1 MDPLE
6 CVDRI
11 VGIIGDADRAVGR
24 GQAASEAS
32 LAAAEGEM
40 GLRFPPSYRAF
51 LAAVGPMRISYGQ
64 MGRASLL
71 VYGLNGNRAGSL
83 SGSEVPGAKVGRH
96 ASVADR
102 VVAFGPAVV
111 LGAVVDVVEQLHAMA
126 ATAVRAIPIRL
137 TGTG

>member
-1 MDPLE
+1 MFTQVPFWATIRVVWCE
-6 CVDRI
+6 A
-11 VGIIGDADRAVGR
+11 DAKVS
-24 GQAASEAS
+24 AAFSDLPTSA
-32 LAAAEGEM
+32 
-40 GLRFPPSYRAF
+40 
-51 LAAVGPMRISYGQ
+51 
-64 MGRASLL
+64 
-71 VYGLNGNRAGSL
+71 L

-102 VVAFGPAVV
+102 VAAFGPAVV